1 MRSSPGSA
9 TTFSWRP
16 HPADPEPARVGRDGM
31 LALAL
36 GRRGAATVLSRWS
49 SALPLQMLA
58 PVALDGPATVVSV
71 LNPTG
76 GLVGGDRLAIDAV
89 VGAAAHGCLT
99 TPSATKVYRTTGA
112 AAEQHVRLHL
122 GAGAIVEWVPD
133 HTIPF
138 AGSAFR
144 QTIDCELEDDATLI
158 LMDAFAAGRI
168 ARGEAWR
175 FAWLES
181 AVTVRDRR
189 GPILH
194 DRFVLT
200 AEPRVQGLGFVEGHQ
215 YFGSF
220 VVVADSGLDAF
231 AAAAGRVLRGVD
243 GAVGGVG
250 ALPRRGAV
258 VRCLAVSAPA
268 LTVALEALWTVA
280 RRELL
285 GLPALAL
292 RKAW

>member
-1 MRSSPGSA
+1 MRSSRGSA
-9 TTFSWRP
+9 TTSCWRP
-16 HPADPEPARVGRDGM
+16 HPADPEPGRVGRDGT

-36 GRRGAATVLSRWS
+36 ERRDGATVLGACRYR
-49 SALPLQMLA
+49 LPLQVLSPM
-58 PVALDGPATVVSV
+58 ALDDPAAVVSV

-76 GLVGGDRLAIDAV
+76 GLVGGDRLTIDV
-89 VGAAAHGCLT
+89 TIGPAAHGCLT
-99 TPSATKVYRTTGA
+99 TPSATKVYRTAGA
-112 AAEQHVRLHL
+112 AAEQRVHIRL
-122 GAGAIVEWVPD
+122 GAGAILEWVPD

-144 QTIDCELEDDATLI
+144 QAIDCEAEDGATLI
-158 LMDAFAAGRI
+158 LTDAFAAGRI

-175 FAWLES
+175 FALLES

-189 GPILH
+189 GLILH

-200 AEPRVQGLGFVEGHQ
+200 AARAVQGLGFTENHP

-231 AAAAGRVLRGVD
+231 AAAAGRLLRETA

-258 VRCLAVSAPA
+258 VRCLARSAPA
-268 LTVALEALWTVA
+268 LTALVEALWAVA

-292 RKAW
+292 RKA

>member
-36 GRRGAATVLSRWS
+36 ERRGAATVLSRWS

-112 AAEQHVRLHL
+112 AA
-122 GAGAIVEWVPD
+122 
-133 HTIPF
+133 
-138 AGSAFR
+138 
-144 QTIDCELEDDATLI
+144 
-158 LMDAFAAGRI
+158 
-168 ARGEAWR
+168 
-175 FAWLES
+175 
-181 AVTVRDRR
+181 
-189 GPILH
+189 
-194 DRFVLT
+194 
-200 AEPRVQGLGFVEGHQ
+200 
-215 YFGSF
+215 
-220 VVVADSGLDAF
+220 
-231 AAAAGRVLRGVD
+231 GRVLRGID

>member
-16 HPADPEPARVGRDGM
+16 HPAVPEPARVGRDGM

-36 GRRGAATVLSRWS
+36 ERRGATTVLSRWS
-49 SALPLQMLA
+49 SALPLQILA
-58 PVALDGPATVVSV
+58 PVALDGPAAVVSV

-76 GLVGGDRLAIDAV
+76 GLVGGDRLAIDVV

-138 AGSAFR
+138 GGSAFR
-144 QTIDCELEDDATLI
+144 QTIDCELEDGGTLI

-200 AEPRVQGLGFVEGHQ
+200 ARGAAQGLGFVEDHP

-220 VVVADSGLDAF
+220 VAVADSGLHAF
-231 AAAAGRVLRGVD
+231 AAAAGRVLRDTD

-250 ALPRRGAV
+250 ALARRGVV
-258 VRCLAVSAPA
+258 VRCLAASAPA
-268 LTVALEALWTVA
+268 LTAVPEALWAVS
-280 RRELL
+280 RRQLL
-285 GLPALAL
+285 GPPSLAL
-292 RKAW
+292 RKA